1 MAPVMYV
8 TASHTVLIA
17 AKQVTNG
24 STIEAGYSIGGVIKK
39 RFTADFC
46 EEITIV
52 NLTCPL
58 KPGKLWNY
66 ILAHYYTLKYSK
78 KKILMD
84 CRNP

>member
-1 MAPVMYV
+1 MKHLLVIFLHVIHLDVIMAPLMYV
-8 TASHTVLIA
+8 TAPHTVLIA

-58 KPGKLWNY
+58 KPGRLWNY
-66 ILAHYYTLKYSK
+66 TYQ
-78 KKILMD
+78 
-84 CRNP
+84 